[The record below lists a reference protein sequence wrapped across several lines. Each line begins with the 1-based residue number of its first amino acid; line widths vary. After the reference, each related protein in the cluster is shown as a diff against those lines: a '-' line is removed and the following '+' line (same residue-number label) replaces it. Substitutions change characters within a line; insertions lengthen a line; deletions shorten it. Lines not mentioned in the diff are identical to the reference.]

1 MRTSLLPWLLCA
13 GLLIAPAG
21 TPLADANGDLPLVR
35 VAAAPGGD
43 GPLLLVLSGDGD
55 WVDFMSDL
63 AAEASAHGSPVLGLK
78 SRSYL
83 SEPRKPDEVA
93 AALERAVRGALADWH
108 RSELAIVGYSR
119 GADIAA
125 FVVNRWPDDLR
136 ARVRG
141 IVFIGLSERASF
153 EFHFDDLVRD
163 VRRATDVP
171 TRPELEK
178 LVGIPLV
185 CVRGEREQNSF
196 CDNPIP
202 GMQVA
207 THAGG
212 HRATSA
218 SGTID
223 IVLRALG
230 IVR

>member
-1 MRTSLLPWLLCA
+1 MRKSLFPWLVCA
-13 GLLIAPAG
+13 GLLVAPAG
-21 TPLADANGDLPLVR
+21 GLLADASGDLPLVR
-35 VAAAPGGD
+35 VAAQGD

-63 AAEASAHGSPVLGLK
+63 AAAASAHGSPVLGLK

-83 SEPRKPDEVA
+83 SQPRKPDEVA
-93 AALERAVRGALADWH
+93 AGLERAVRAALGEWH
-108 RSELAIVGYSR
+108 RNELDIVGYSR
-119 GADIAA
+119 GADMAA
-125 FVVNRWPDDLR
+125 FVVNRWPEDLR

-141 IVFIGLSERASF
+141 IAFIGLSERASF

-178 LVGIPLV
+178 LAGIPLF

-196 CDNPIP
+196 CDNPVA
-202 GMQVA
+202 GMRVA
-207 THAGG
+207 THVGG

-218 SGTID
+218 GGTVD